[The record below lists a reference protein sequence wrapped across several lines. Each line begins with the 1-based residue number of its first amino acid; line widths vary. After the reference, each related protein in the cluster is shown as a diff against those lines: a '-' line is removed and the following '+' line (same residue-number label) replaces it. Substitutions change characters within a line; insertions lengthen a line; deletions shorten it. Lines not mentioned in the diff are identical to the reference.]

1 MADGAVIGTIVKAN
15 SQIDS
20 VCRVY
25 GAGEVASPPRPEDH
39 AFGTFVRA
47 GLAAGEGYLVG
58 LVCDTILV
66 NPEFGRLGPVL
77 RPAERPTLSPLAEM
91 ENFSPDYL
99 DERAVLMA
107 LVAVGQVTAGGEAR
121 QGIPLPAAALGA
133 VVEKM
138 PDEEVRGFHTLPGGG
153 GLLLAYAPRLL
164 AGGGPLMPHLLL
176 RVVDHLA
183 DLFPGQSRQLAVL
196 RGNLA
201 WKTAVAPLG

>member
-1 MADGAVIGTIVKAN
+1 MAAEAAIGTIVKSN
-15 SQIDS
+15 SQVDY

-47 GLAAGEGYLVG
+47 SLAAGGGCLVG
-58 LVCDTILV
+58 LVCDTVLV

-77 RPAERPTLSPLAEM
+77 RPAEGPLLSPLAGM

-99 DERAVLMA
+99 DERAVLVA

-121 QGIPLPAAALGA
+121 QGIPLPAATLGA

-138 PDEEVRGFHTLPGGG
+138 PDEEVRSFHSSPSG

-164 AGGGPLMPHLLL
+164 ASGEPLMLPLLL

-183 DLFPGQSRQLAVL
+183 GMFPGQSRQLAVL

-201 WKTAVAPLG
+201 WKTAVTPLG